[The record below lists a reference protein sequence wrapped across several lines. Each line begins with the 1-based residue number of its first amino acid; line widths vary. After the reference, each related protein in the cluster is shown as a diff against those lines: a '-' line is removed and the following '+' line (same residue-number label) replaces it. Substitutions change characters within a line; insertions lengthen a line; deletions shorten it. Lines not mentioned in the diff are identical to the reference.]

1 MTLYQGILLGRIL
14 LLVALAGLLFTLAR
28 RGVISRRQRAFMFVL
43 LVGALASYANFGI
56 LHPNQSGYRP
66 GHIHY
71 YDTFHYFMGA
81 KYLPELGYSGLY
93 EATIVAGRE
102 LGAFGGITYVRDL
115 TTYVPRPTTTV
126 AAEPIRSRFSAGRW
140 EAFKRDLAFF
150 GPRIDAWP
158 ELLVDRGYNDPPPR
172 ALLLHLLVGHL
183 AASAPTLALLS
194 SLDYVLMI
202 AAAWAVWRSFGA
214 VPAALTL
221 TFLSLSFY
229 ARFDYIGGSILRWD
243 WVAALLAGAAAL
255 ARGAGTTG
263 GLLLGYAAAARV
275 FPTLFLVP
283 LLIKWTQARVS
294 RRPEPV
300 VTSGLRAAV
309 GLLLAISVG
318 LLAWPD
324 QRPLVLEFLAKIRL
338 HAQDPF
344 VNSVGLGSMLVF
356 GAAPWSTAADGAV
369 FVPAEAIAAARPA
382 TYLLPLLSA
391 GYLLAALPLILR
403 ARSLESMTYAVPL
416 VFCAFSL
423 TGYYYGFL
431 ALLVLLPWH
440 EGRADRISIV
450 EMALLAVIM
459 ASAYAFEFASADLL
473 PLFYQASIQ
482 LGLFLA
488 LWTVFEYVRLTGTPT
503 GATTCQ
509 RSQM

>member
-1 MTLYQGILLGRIL
+1 MMLYQGILLGRIL

-28 RGVISRRQRAFMFVL
+28 RGVISRRHRVLIFVVFGL
-43 LVGALASYANFGI
+43 ALASYPNFGA
-56 LHPNQSGYRP
+56 LHPNQSGYRA

-71 YDTFHYFMGA
+71 YDAFHYFMGA

-93 EATIVAGRE
+93 EATLVAGRD
-102 LGAFGGITYVRDL
+102 LGAFGGINYVRDL
-115 TTYVPRPTTTV
+115 ATYVPRPTTMV
-126 AAEPIRSRFSAGRW
+126 APDPIRSHFSEARW

-172 ALLLHLLVGHL
+172 ALLLHVLVGHV
-183 AASAPTLALLS
+183 AASATALALLS

-202 AAAWAVWRSFGA
+202 AAAWAVWRAFGA

-221 TFLSLSFY
+221 TFLSLSFF
-229 ARFDYIGGSILRWD
+229 ARFDYIGGALLRWD

-255 ARGAGTTG
+255 ARGSGTGG

-275 FPTLFLVP
+275 FPVLFLIP
-283 LLIKWTQARVS
+283 LLIKWAQAYAG
-294 RRPEPV
+294 RRPEPA
-300 VTSGLRAAV
+300 VTSCLRAASGLVLVVAV
-309 GLLLAISVG
+309 GLI
-318 LLAWPD
+318 AWPD

-344 VNSVGLGSMLVF
+344 VNSVGLGPMLVF
-356 GAAPWSTAADGAV
+356 GSAPWSTAADGTV
-369 FVPAEAIAAARPA
+369 FVPAETIAAARPA
-382 TYLLPLLSA
+382 AYLLPLLTA
-391 GYLLAALPLILR
+391 GYLLAVLPLILR
-403 ARSLESMTYAVPL
+403 ARPVESMAFAVPL

-423 TGYYYGFL
+423 TGYYYAFL
-431 ALLVLLPWH
+431 ALLVLLPWR
-440 EGRADRISIV
+440 EAGIDRVSLV
-450 EMALLAVIM
+450 EMALLAVVM
-459 ASAYAFEFASADLL
+459 ASLYSVELASADLI

-482 LGLFLA
+482 LGLFLV
-488 LWTVFEYVRLTGTPT
+488 LWTVLQYVRLAGAPT